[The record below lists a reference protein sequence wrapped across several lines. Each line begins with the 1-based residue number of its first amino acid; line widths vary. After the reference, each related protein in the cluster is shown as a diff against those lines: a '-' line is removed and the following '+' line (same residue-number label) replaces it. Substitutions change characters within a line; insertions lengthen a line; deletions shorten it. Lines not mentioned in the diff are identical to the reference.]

1 MGNFCKNPLKELGH
15 QIFNSDSVNENK
27 SIDNN
32 TNDNNN
38 FNGQFTHK
46 LKTNLPNGNTRYE
59 NLNDNNINNN
69 LNELNNNEDEEEKK
83 TNNNNNNNDN
93 NNNNNNNDNN
103 NNNNNNDNNDNND
116 NNNEEEIEKIINDN
130 SSIKNNNPYN
140 KRVFELINEIRQH
153 PSTYAN
159 IVEDSIKYIQ
169 KKKEI
174 ITDSS
179 GEEKEIIKIIFK
191 KKLKVALTKGE
202 EAFKEAA
209 NILRNMNPI
218 KPLIFNEEILVPLP
232 ETKEEMK
239 NPKFLKHYGEITKQ
253 NTSLEVYFK
262 DLVKD
267 PDISVLLMI
276 VDDNIKNAGKKR
288 NCLLNP
294 DYKYISINSKFI
306 GKNFIAYFSFSK

>member
-1 MGNFCKNPLKELGH
+1 MCKLTIKIIIIISIIINRF
-15 QIFNSDSVNENK
+15 IFIDRIIIKNNS
-27 SIDNN
+27 
-32 TNDNNN
+32 NNN
-38 FNGQFTHK
+38 ISTP
-46 LKTNLPNGNTRYE
+46 LSSGNTRY
-59 NLNDNNINNN
+59 NNN
-69 LNELNNNEDEEEKK
+69 DIKQNDLTEQQNNNEKEEEKK

-130 SSIKNNNPYN
+130 SSILNNNRYN

-232 ETKEEMK
+232 ETEEDMR
-239 NPKFLKHYGEITKQ
+239 NPKFLKYYGEITKQ